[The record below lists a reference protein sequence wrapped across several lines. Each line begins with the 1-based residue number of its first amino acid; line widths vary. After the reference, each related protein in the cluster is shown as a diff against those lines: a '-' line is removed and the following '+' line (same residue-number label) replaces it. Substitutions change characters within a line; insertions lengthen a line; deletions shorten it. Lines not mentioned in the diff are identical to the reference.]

1 MAFCTNCG
9 NKLVEGA
16 KFCTNCGKAIN
27 VTVAPKS
34 SATVNTAVQPEQRV
48 SKYDDSKEWQVKL
61 ELERM
66 EKLRQE
72 KLEDEARHRQE
83 KLEDEDR
90 EEKKKDF
97 KLGRIGKGISAIG
110 GAVAS
115 AAILLWK
122 LKD

>member
-1 MAFCTNCG
+1 MEINLKFCTNCG
-9 NKLVEGA
+9 NKLVEEA

-34 SATVNTAVQPEQRV
+34 SATVYTAVQPEQRV

-72 KLEDEARHRQE
+72 KLEDE
-83 KLEDEDR
+83 DR

-115 AAILLWK
+115 AAVLLWK